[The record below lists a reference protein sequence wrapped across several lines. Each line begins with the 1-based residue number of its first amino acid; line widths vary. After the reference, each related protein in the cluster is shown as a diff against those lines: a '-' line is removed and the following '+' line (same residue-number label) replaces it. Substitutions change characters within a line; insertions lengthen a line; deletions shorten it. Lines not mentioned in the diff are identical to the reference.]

1 MTHGVGGQQTQARP
15 SNLRIEPIEG
25 LRFLQIAKRL
35 LERAPFL
42 RRLHQVQERP
52 TVFRERSPPTLG
64 GPVGHVPILASP
76 RPMEP
81 LTKDLRIGVD
91 GAGARVKQL
100 GVEEIASLRI
110 LPCPSSPNVRRL
122 VGVILKITRESVLE
136 GRALASQLLRRRLF
150 ENFRHVQVEGR
161 DLRSVLSK

>member
-42 RRLHQVQERP
+42 RRLHQAQERP
-52 TVFRERSPPTLG
+52 TAFSERSPPTLG
-64 GPVGHVPILASP
+64 GPVGQVPILASP

-91 GAGARVKQL
+91 GAGAPPTQL
-100 GVEEIASLRI
+100 GRGESAS
-110 LPCPSSPNVRRL
+110 RRL
-122 VGVILKITRESVLE
+122 
-136 GRALASQLLRRRLF
+136 
-150 ENFRHVQVEGR
+150 
-161 DLRSVLSK
+161 

>member
-1 MTHGVGGQQTQARP
+1 
-15 SNLRIEPIEG
+15 
-25 LRFLQIAKRL
+25 
-35 LERAPFL
+35 
-42 RRLHQVQERP
+42 
-52 TVFRERSPPTLG
+52 
-64 GPVGHVPILASP
+64 
-76 RPMEP
+76 MEP
-81 LTKDLRIGVD
+81 LTKGLRIGVD